1 MTAAGQG
8 EGDGSVWREVMGRGV
23 GPGFA
28 LPVQLAM
35 AARGMAGS
43 AASSPRLLSHKL
55 RPPLTPPLTP
65 PLSALASEDA
75 PLIVP
80 RQTCASDSPPCP
92 HLAPRPTPTP
102 PRWSPPPV
110 LLLQEASLDQ
120 PVAGVPGSD
129 PPVPRRPW
137 GGGFC
142 PGVHAA
148 SPSSN
153 PQPGLSGCQ
162 LLGKGG
168 TGEAFSL
175 CRRLVSMATAQLG
188 STS

>member
-1 MTAAGQG
+1 MLGQALRFLSSSRWLHAAWLVLQ
-8 EGDGSVWREVMGRGV
+8 
-23 GPGFA
+23 
-28 LPVQLAM
+28 LPL
-35 AARGMAGS
+35 S
-43 AASSPRLLSHKL
+43 PASSHTSSALLL
-55 RPPLTPPLTP
+55 TPPLTPPLTP
-65 PLSALASEDA
+65 LLSALAPEDA
-75 PLIVP
+75 PLTVP
-80 RQTCASDSPPCP
+80 GQTCASDFPPCP
-92 HLAPRPTPTP
+92 HLAPRPTPTL

-153 PQPGLSGCQ
+153 PQPGLSGCR
-162 LLGKGG
+162 LPGKGG

-188 STS
+188 STSVGRR

>member
-1 MTAAGQG
+1 M
-8 EGDGSVWREVMGRGV
+8 EGGYGSGCWARPCASCPARDGCTRHGWFCSS
-23 GPGFA
+23 
-28 LPVQLAM
+28 LPLP
-35 AARGMAGS
+35 
-43 AASSPRLLSHKL
+43 ASSHTSSALLL
-55 RPPLTPPLTP
+55 TPPLTLPLTP
-65 PLSALASEDA
+65 PLSALAPEDT

-92 HLAPRPTPTP
+92 HPAPRLTPTP

-129 PPVPRRPW
+129 PPVLRRPW

-162 LLGKGG
+162 LPGKGG

-188 STS
+188 STSVG

>member
-1 MTAAGQG
+1 MAQCGGRLWVGVLGQALCFLSSSRWLHAAWLVLQ
-8 EGDGSVWREVMGRGV
+8 
-23 GPGFA
+23 
-28 LPVQLAM
+28 LPLP
-35 AARGMAGS
+35 
-43 AASSPRLLSHKL
+43 ASSHTSSALLL
-55 RPPLTPPLTP
+55 TPPLTLPLTP
-65 PLSALASEDA
+65 PLSALAPEDA

-102 PRWSPPPV
+102 PCWSPPPV

-129 PPVPRRPW
+129 PPVLRRPW

-162 LLGKGG
+162 LPGKGG

-188 STS
+188 STSVG